1 MKIITKSNYD
11 DERLSEYVVAEGLNQ
26 YYGKLIYDFLLNS
39 TDKRDSSI
47 FELVED
53 NYILYEFEPWKG
65 EALWIKTKRYY

>member
-53 NYILYEFEPWKG
+53 NYILYEFEP
-65 EALWIKTKRYY
+65 